1 MHTQITRRRALGAGL
16 LAALSLSM
24 TGLLSGCPR
33 LPGDVPVVKPGDYG
47 DSPAELERLWRA
59 LLTASQRDERMV
71 VQALLSSMV
80 LTKEELSELIGPDR
94 AERMG
99 PRYQALSKQLVG
111 PAGVE
116 LCGYV
121 YERKYDDVTVSRVD
135 TLPPAQ
141 LSEEDAATLR
151 ALKSPVPVYEVR
163 VKRKQES
170 RGLHYG
176 FFVYRNG
183 RWRTGYLLGKYLP
196 AVLEAQPA
204 AQ

>member
-1 MHTQITRRRALGAGL
+1 MHTQITRRRALRAGAL
-16 LAALSLSM
+16 LTALALSP
-24 TGLLSGCPR
+24 LLTGCPR
-33 LPGDVPVVKPGDYG
+33 MPGDVPVVKPGDYG

-59 LLTASQRDERMV
+59 LLAASQRDERQV
-71 VQALLSSMV
+71 VAALLSSMV
-80 LTKEELSELIGPDR
+80 LTKDELAGLIGPAR

-99 PRYQALSKQLVG
+99 ARYQALSKQLVG

-135 TLPPAQ
+135 TLPPAE
-141 LSEEDAATLR
+141 LSEEDAAMLR
-151 ALKSPVPVYEVR
+151 ALISPVPVYAVR

-196 AVLEAQPA
+196 AVLDARPA
-204 AQ
+204 AP

>member
-1 MHTQITRRRALGAGL
+1 MHTQITRRRALRAGAL
-16 LAALSLSM
+16 LAALSISLSM
-24 TGLLSGCPR
+24 TGCPR
-33 LPGDVPVVKPGDYG
+33 MPGDVPVVRAGDYG

-59 LLTASQRDERMV
+59 LLAASQRDDRQAV
-71 VQALLSSMV
+71 HALLSSMV
-80 LTKEELSELIGPDR
+80 LTREELAELIGPAR
-94 AERMG
+94 AERMW

-111 PAGVE
+111 PTGVE

-121 YERKYDDVTVSRVD
+121 YERKYDDITVSRVD
-135 TLPPAQ
+135 TLPPAE
-141 LSEEDAATLR
+141 LSEEDAAMLR
-151 ALKSPVPVYEVR
+151 SLKSPVPIYAVR

-196 AVLEAQPA
+196 AVLETQPVAQ
-204 AQ
+204 

>member
-1 MHTQITRRRALGAGL
+1 MHTQITRRRAFGAGAL
-16 LAALSLSM
+16 LTALALSTLV
-24 TGLLSGCPR
+24 TGCPR
-33 LPGDVPVVKPGDYG
+33 MPGDVPVVKPGDYG

-59 LLTASQRDERMV
+59 LLAASQRDERQV
-71 VQALLSSMV
+71 VAALLSSMV
-80 LTKEELSELIGPDR
+80 LTKEELAELIGPAR

-121 YERKYDDVTVSRVD
+121 YERRYDDVTVSRVD
-135 TLPPAQ
+135 TLPPAE

-151 ALKSPVPVYEVR
+151 ALTSPVPVYAVR
-163 VKRKQES
+163 IKRKQES

-196 AVLEAQPA
+196 AVLDGRPA
-204 AQ
+204 AP

>member
-1 MHTQITRRRALGAGL
+1 MHTQITRRRALRAGAL
-16 LAALSLSM
+16 LAALSLSLSM
-24 TGLLSGCPR
+24 TGCPR
-33 LPGDVPVVKPGDYG
+33 MPGDVPVVKPGDYG

-59 LLTASQRDERMV
+59 LLAASQRDDRQAV
-71 VQALLSSMV
+71 HALLSSMV
-80 LTKEELSELIGPDR
+80 LTREELAELIGPAR
-94 AERMG
+94 AERMW
-99 PRYQALSKQLVG
+99 PRYQALSNKLVG

-121 YERKYDDVTVSRVD
+121 YERKYDDIAVSRVD
-135 TLPPAQ
+135 TLPPAE
-141 LSEEDAATLR
+141 LGEEDAAMMR
-151 ALKSPVPVYEVR
+151 SLKSPVPIYAVR

-196 AVLEAQPA
+196 AVLETQPA
-204 AQ
+204 AL

>member
-1 MHTQITRRRALGAGL
+1 MHTQITRRRALQAGALG
-16 LAALSLSM
+16 AALSLL
-24 TGLLSGCPR
+24 TGVTGCPR
-33 LPGDVPVVKPGDYG
+33 MPGDVPVVKPGDYG

-59 LLTASQRDERMV
+59 LLVASQRDDRAV
-71 VQALLSSMV
+71 VRVLLSSMV
-80 LTKEELSELIGPDR
+80 LTQEELTELIGPAR

-135 TLPPAQ
+135 TLPAAE

-151 ALKSPVPVYEVR
+151 ALKSPVPIYEVR

-196 AVLEAQPA
+196 AVLDAQPA
-204 AQ
+204 AR